1 MATLQAAP
9 ALVLASGSPARLR
22 LLRDAGFDPE
32 VVVSGVAETN
42 DDGLPTA
49 DLAGAL
55 AARKAAAVAAVRPD
69 ALVLGCDSML
79 DLDGDA
85 IGKPA
90 TPQDVIAVWKRL
102 AGSEGTLYTGHCLIH
117 GPASLRA
124 SGVAATAVRFG
135 NPTDAE
141 IAAYAA
147 TGEPL
152 SLAGAFSID
161 GRAAAFVDGI
171 NGDPGNV
178 IGLSLP
184 LLRGLLAQV
193 GVPITDLWRT
203 EAGQRR
209 LPPDGSNART
219 WS

>member
-1 MATLQAAP
+1 MTPPAAP
-9 ALVLASGSPARLR
+9 ALVLASGSRGRLR

-32 VVVSGVAETN
+32 VMVSGVAETN

-49 DLAGAL
+49 DLAAAL
-55 AARKAAAVAAVRPD
+55 AERKAAAVAAIRPD

-79 DLDGDA
+79 DLDGDSL
-85 IGKPA
+85 GKPA
-90 TPQDVIAVWKRL
+90 TLQDVLAVWKRL

-117 GPASLRA
+117 GQISRREI
-124 SGVAATAVRFG
+124 GVAATTIRFG

-161 GRAAAFVDGI
+161 GRAAPFVDGI
-171 NGDPGNV
+171 DGDPGNV
-178 IGLSLP
+178 IGVSLP
-184 LLRGLLAQV
+184 LLRRLLAQV
-193 GVPITDLWRT
+193 GVSITDLWR
-203 EAGQRR
+203 A
-209 LPPDGSNART
+209 PDSRP
-219 WS
+219 

>member
-1 MATLQAAP
+1 
-9 ALVLASGSPARLR
+9 LR

-32 VVVSGVAETN
+32 VMLSGVAETN

-49 DLAGAL
+49 DLAAAL
-55 AARKAAAVAAVRPD
+55 AERKAAAVAALRPD

-79 DLDGDA
+79 DLDGDSL
-85 IGKPA
+85 GKPA
-90 TPQDVIAVWKRL
+90 TQQDVLAVWKRL

-117 GPASLRA
+117 GQISLRA
-124 SGVAATAVRFG
+124 IGVAATTIRFG

-161 GRAAAFVDGI
+161 GRAAPFVDGI
-171 NGDPGNV
+171 DGDPGNV
-178 IGLSLP
+178 IGVSLP
-184 LLRGLLAQV
+184 LLRRLLAQV
-193 GVPITDLWRT
+193 GVSITDLWRT
-203 EAGQRR
+203 
-209 LPPDGSNART
+209 PDS
-219 WS
+219 